1 MKLHLRLAAVVAAL
15 LWAATA
21 RAQETSTVAAELAA
35 NTDTATT
42 AKDTAAKVDA
52 ELPEG
57 PVVAPED
64 ARGWVEKPGIEQA
77 DVLLFLPRAIL
88 FVPKIALRLLY
99 FPFEGALWLINEYS
113 LDERLI
119 DLLYNDERTAAVL
132 PLFLYIPG
140 QGPRAGLTL
149 FHKDLFGNDEEG
161 RIAAKF
167 GGVDGQSYDVSFQA
181 DRLRDTHLWLEAQ
194 ARYEVEGRRPFVGIG
209 TLDSNAVE
217 TRFKETRFLGR
228 VRAGTTYGAPD
239 ERFKL
244 GASLIYNRRRFGE
257 GTHLRA
263 GERSIES
270 AYDVNELVGFN
281 DGVDLFEVTGDLIL
295 DFRDRQGFTS
305 NGIYLEAF
313 GGGAPEQKGYR
324 FVHYGAEASVFIDL
338 YKRTRVLAVRA
349 AIEGVEG
356 DNGRIPFSELPRLG
370 GADRLRGYKEDTYRD
385 EKMLLGSI
393 EYHYPIHHNLAGQ
406 IFFDIGT
413 VAKNYPELFKGGT
426 RDWKIGYG
434 AGLLLGSE
442 DSLSFRLDVSYGEA
456 LMLFLSTDVPHAFT
470 DRTEE
475 L

>member
-1 MKLHLRLAAVVAAL
+1 MTVHLRLAAAFAAL
-15 LWAATA
+15 LWAAAA
-21 RAQETSTVAAELAA
+21 RAQDTSTTAASA
-35 NTDTATT
+35 DTATVS
-42 AKDTAAKVDA
+42 AAEHAAQVDA
-52 ELPEG
+52 VLPEG
-57 PVVAPED
+57 PIVAPED
-64 ARGWVEKPGIEQA
+64 ARGLVERPGIDQA

-113 LDERLI
+113 LDEKLI

-149 FHKDLFGNDEEG
+149 FHKDLFGNDEEA

-167 GGVDGQSYDVSFQA
+167 GGVDGQSYDVSFKA

-194 ARYEVEGRRPFVGIG
+194 TRYEVEGRRPFVGVG

-217 TRFKETRFLGR
+217 TRFKESRFLGR
-228 VRAGTTYGAPD
+228 VRAGTTYGPPD

-244 GASLIYNRRRFGE
+244 GASFIYNRRRFGE

-263 GERSIES
+263 GERSIDR
-270 AYDVNELVGFN
+270 AYDVNNLVGFN
-281 DGVDLFEVTGDLIL
+281 SGVDLYELTADLIL
-295 DFRDRQGFTS
+295 DYRDHQGFTA

-313 GGGAPEQKGYR
+313 GGGAPPQKDYR
-324 FVHYGAEASVFIDL
+324 FVHYGVETSVFIDL
-338 YKRTRVLAVRA
+338 YKGTRVLAIRA
-349 AIEGVEG
+349 ALEAVDG
-356 DNGRIPFSELPRLG
+356 DDGRIPFSELPRLG
-370 GADRLRGYKEDTYRD
+370 GPDRLRGYKEDTYRD
-385 EKMLLGSI
+385 EKMILGSI

-442 DSLSFRLDVSYGEA
+442 DSISFRLDVSYGEA
-456 LMLFLSTDVPHAFT
+456 LMLFLSTDVPHAFS